1 MKKIFLIIGLFCVF
15 LCGCEDKE
23 MVITNSNEDENGI
36 QNDVSDEFVQSDETV
51 KMYVYLCGAVNKPGI
66 YEIES
71 DTRAFEVIEM
81 GGGLD
86 EEADADVIN
95 QASVVSD
102 GQQIRIPY
110 IGENINI
117 PDDNLIDLNS
127 ASVEELCEIP
137 GIGESRANSIIEYRE
152 KNNGFKSTEE
162 LMNISGI
169 KEATYKKIESYV
181 TVRP

>member
-81 GGGLD
+81 GGIL
-86 EEADADVIN
+86 
-95 QASVVSD
+95 
-102 GQQIRIPY
+102 
-110 IGENINI
+110 
-117 PDDNLIDLNS
+117 
-127 ASVEELCEIP
+127 
-137 GIGESRANSIIEYRE
+137 
-152 KNNGFKSTEE
+152 
-162 LMNISGI
+162 
-169 KEATYKKIESYV
+169 
-181 TVRP
+181 